1 MRNSLSTLDG
11 FDDLFGFTTRSID
24 SNRRPTI
31 IQDTEHPLY
40 QQQTVTM
47 ATDDEVAN
55 ALASDAT
62 SKRIMA
68 KGLMPAEGQIVGVR
82 LNLNII
88 KSKGVA
94 VQTIHSGN
102 SSNGYM
108 RGRGL
113 YNGSALAY
121 LKYACLIDAY
131 FNVNQVAR
139 EKIASAAEPKHSMA
153 SVDGTFSLAE
163 PSFDGVEIL
172 FQPKRIH
179 LFCDA
184 DNRPIQYAQFV
195 TVYAS
200 RVYARGRLVFY
211 DETTAPAKV
220 GASPSAVRF

>member
-1 MRNSLSTLDG
+1 MT
-11 FDDLFGFTTRSID
+11 
-24 SNRRPTI
+24 
-31 IQDTEHPLY
+31 
-40 QQQTVTM
+40 
-47 ATDDEVAN
+47 TDDEVAN

-68 KGLMPAEGQIVGVR
+68 KGMMPAEGQIVGVR
-82 LNLNII
+82 LNLNIL
-88 KSKGVA
+88 KTKGVT

-102 SSNGYM
+102 SSDGYM

-121 LKYACLIDAY
+121 LKCVCLNDGY
-131 FNVNQVAR
+131 FNVNQAAR

-153 SVDGTFSLAE
+153 SVDGAFSLAE
-163 PSFDGVEIL
+163 PCFDGVEIR
-172 FQPKRIH
+172 FDPMRVH

-184 DNRPIQYAQFV
+184 NNRPIQYAQFV

-200 RVYARGRLVFY
+200 RIYARGRLVFY

-220 GASPSAVRF
+220 GASPSAVNF